1 MINPVIFLGGGVE
14 LGFEPRASC
23 LQSGPS
29 TTQATPPTPTQWFL
43 KIRGLRPYF
52 HQHTLSVIWQCCYR
66 TLGLQLGVINMHN
79 WIQSEDCTELLV
91 W

>member
-1 MINPVIFLGGGVE
+1 
-14 LGFEPRASC
+14 
-23 LQSGPS
+23 
-29 TTQATPPTPTQWFL
+29 
-43 KIRGLRPYF
+43 
-52 HQHTLSVIWQCCYR
+52 VIWQCCYR